1 MFFTKSVT
9 SGGCCSENNYK
20 YGHVIKILSLLMTTS
35 TLILLLIIFC
45 DIGKYQKDF
54 ESEVD
59 NKHEGS
65 KDVTL
70 ALVKGFILLHFVI
83 QVNDLNIK
91 HRKSL

>member
-1 MFFTKSVT
+1 MFYSKSVT

-20 YGHVIKILSLLMTTS
+20 YGQVSKILSLLMTTS

-54 ESEVD
+54 VSEVGDKHESE
-59 NKHEGS
+59 
-65 KDVTL
+65 DVTL
-70 ALVKGFILLHFVI
+70 ALVKIFILLHFVI
-83 QVNDLNIK
+83 QVNYLNIK